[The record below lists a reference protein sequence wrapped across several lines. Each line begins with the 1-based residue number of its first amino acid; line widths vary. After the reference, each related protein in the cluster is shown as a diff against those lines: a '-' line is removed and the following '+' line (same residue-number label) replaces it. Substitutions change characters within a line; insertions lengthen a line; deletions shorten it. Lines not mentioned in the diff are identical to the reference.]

1 MWLGVYLE
9 AEKEVFAAESKKD
22 AEWRFE
28 IMNNYF
34 EVRFVTEYV
43 HWVQDKDVNARM
55 RKSRDE
61 AAFWKPFLYEAWKA
75 RIDIGKESETINSRH
90 NKSAN
95 GKDELH
101 RRVAE
106 VAEKNDPLF
115 KSRMGQ
121 LQLI

>member
-1 MWLGVYLE
+1 
-9 AEKEVFAAESKKD
+9 
-22 AEWRFE
+22 
-28 IMNNYF
+28 
-34 EVRFVTEYV
+34 
-43 HWVQDKDVNARM
+43 M

-61 AAFWKPFLYEAWKA
+61 AAFWKPFLYEVWVATNN
-75 RIDIGKESETINSRH
+75 IGKEFERINNTR

-95 GKDELH
+95 EEYELH
-101 RRVAE
+101 RRVEE